1 MPEERRPGDI
11 AGAGDFSGLF
21 RREEMTVMAYESAS
35 PAALRE
41 SRIGPLRLIHET
53 GPVSGENARGWFRP
67 EGISGQDDLR

>member
-11 AGAGDFSGLF
+11 ARAGDFSGWPG
-21 RREEMTVMAYESAS
+21 REEMTVIAYETAR

-53 GPVSGENARGWFRP
+53 GPVSGENAREWFRP